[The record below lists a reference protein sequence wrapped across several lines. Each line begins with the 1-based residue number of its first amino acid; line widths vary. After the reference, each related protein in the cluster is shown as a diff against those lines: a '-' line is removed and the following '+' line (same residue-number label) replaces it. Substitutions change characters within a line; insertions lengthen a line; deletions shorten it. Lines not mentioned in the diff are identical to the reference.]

1 MKHGYLIIVLSLLSV
16 QAGFAQDMLS
26 DLFGKLDGQK
36 SITQVTIS
44 KSLLSTM
51 MPSMTSSVN
60 MNGIDVKAIISKLD
74 QIDIY
79 TTENAEMKKLMNKE
93 VTAYFKGNKVY
104 EILMKVKDEEN
115 NVVFYGKK
123 DNNYFTSLVMFIN
136 NEYENESTLIRLL
149 GSFATQD
156 IQNLTSGKKK

>member
-1 MKHGYLIIVLSLLSV
+1 MKRNYLIIVLSLLLVHTS
-16 QAGFAQDMLS
+16 FAQDGLS

-44 KSLLSTM
+44 KSLLNM

-60 MNGIDVKAIISKLD
+60 MNGVDVKAIVYKLE

-79 TTENAEMKKLMNKE
+79 TTEDAAMKKLMNKE
-93 VTAYFKGNKVY
+93 VTAYFKGNKAY

-123 DNNYFTSLVMFIN
+123 DNNYFTSLIMFVS
-136 NEYENESTLIRLL
+136 NEFDDESTLIRLM
-149 GSFATQD
+149 GSFTTQD
-156 IQNLTSGKKK
+156 IQDITKSGNKK